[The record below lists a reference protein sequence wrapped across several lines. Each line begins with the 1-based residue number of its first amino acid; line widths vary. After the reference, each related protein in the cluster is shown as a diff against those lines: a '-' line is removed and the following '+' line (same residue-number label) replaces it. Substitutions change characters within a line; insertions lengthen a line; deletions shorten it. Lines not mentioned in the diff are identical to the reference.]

1 MTTEQSFLIEG
12 GNSLHGSVRCSGA
25 KNSILPLVAAAIAV
39 RDVVS
44 FQNVPDISDLQSLL
58 ALIQAM
64 GVKLVSFADGELVL
78 DTRGPS

>member
-44 FQNVPDISDLQSLL
+44 FQNVPDISDLQSHVNAEEQRCVNPRLFPS
-58 ALIQAM
+58 
-64 GVKLVSFADGELVL
+64 GDRS
-78 DTRGPS
+78 DTTPA